1 MGYLSQVSFVLKTSD
16 CKRMRSEA
24 VQKKVCATEDS
35 LLEGW
40 EIYEDWDGFT
50 HIWTDSVKWYEGD
63 PEVDFVVD
71 FLKTVE
77 HQFVRYGEDP
87 YDIDDVN
94 TFKNGE
100 HFIGPTDRKI
110 IRTQDIRC
118 LLDMLEEIEPAI
130 GRSIVH
136 GVQNGDSAE
145 CITQNILSDVRK
157 CVIERWGQTFF
168 PKDFRGM
175 EPSETGFPDDAN
187 FADVYEAAGYPLE
200 R

>member
-87 YDIDDVN
+87 YDIEDVN
-94 TFKNGE
+94 TFKGE

-110 IRTQDIRC
+110 IRPQDIRC

-136 GVQNGDSAE
+136 GERNGDSAE
-145 CITQNILSDVRK
+145 CVAQNILSDVRK
-157 CVIERWGQTFF
+157 CVIERWGQTVF
-168 PKDFRGM
+168 PKEFRGM
-175 EPSETGFPDDAN
+175 EPSETGFPDDAD

>member
-100 HFIGPTDRKI
+100 HFIEFLR
-110 IRTQDIRC
+110 
-118 LLDMLEEIEPAI
+118 L
-130 GRSIVH
+130 
-136 GVQNGDSAE
+136 
-145 CITQNILSDVRK
+145 
-157 CVIERWGQTFF
+157 
-168 PKDFRGM
+168 
-175 EPSETGFPDDAN
+175 
-187 FADVYEAAGYPLE
+187 
-200 R
+200 

>member
-136 GVQNGDSAE
+136 GEQNGDSAE

-200 R
+200 

>member
-50 HIWTDSVKWYEGD
+50 HIWTDSVKWYEDD
-63 PEVDFVVD
+63 PEVKFVAD

-77 HQFVRYGEDP
+77 HQFLRYGEVP
-87 YDIDDVN
+87 YDIEDVN
-94 TFKNGE
+94 TFKGK

-110 IRTQDIRC
+110 IRPQDIRC

-136 GVQNGDSAE
+136 GERNGDSAE
-145 CITQNILSDVRK
+145 CVAQNILSDVRK
-157 CVIERWGQTFF
+157 CVIERWGQTVF
-168 PKDFRGM
+168 PKEFRGM
-175 EPSETGFPDDAN
+175 EPSETGCPDDAD

>member
-1 MGYLSQVSFVLKTSD
+1 MGYLSEVSIVLKTAD
-16 CKRMRSEA
+16 WRRMRSQA

-35 LLEGW
+35 FLEGW
-40 EIYEDWDGFT
+40 DIFEDLDGTTNIWIDSVEWYED
-50 HIWTDSVKWYEGD
+50 D
-63 PEVDFVVD
+63 PEVKFVADFM
-71 FLKTVE
+71 KTVE
-77 HQFVRYGEDP
+77 HQFVRYGEVP

-94 TFKNGE
+94 TFKHGE

-110 IRTQDIRC
+110 IKPQDIRC

-136 GVQNGDSAE
+136 GEQNGDSAE
-145 CITQNILSDVRK
+145 CVAQNILSDVRK
-157 CVIERWGQTFF
+157 CVIERWGQTVF

-175 EPSETGFPDDAN
+175 EPSETGFPDDAD
-187 FADVYEAAGYPLE
+187 FADVYEAAGYPLA